1 MIANC
6 PSCGTHYKH
15 ELPKVT
21 TRARCGRCDATV
33 DLSRLR
39 PYRIVTAS
47 SPRPEDAA
55 TASRYSPIGLDHPAL
70 ATAIARNVAAPATPP
85 TRPQP
90 PALAI
95 ASDAASTTPAVDS
108 KAGTIPA
115 AESVTP
121 KIRVRGSAAGIALW
135 TVGGAIVGAGVAWGM
150 GGTTMIG
157 LAVGAVLATAAGW
170 GWLRWT
176 SPK

>member
-1 MIANC
+1 
-6 PSCGTHYKH
+6 
-15 ELPKVT
+15 
-21 TRARCGRCDATV
+21 
-33 DLSRLR
+33 LR

-55 TASRYSPIGLDHPAL
+55 TTSRYSPIGLDHPAL
-70 ATAIARNVAAPATPP
+70 ATSIARNVATPATSPM
-85 TRPQP
+85 RPQS
-90 PALAI
+90 PALANET
-95 ASDAASTTPAVDS
+95 AATTTEVES

-115 AESVTP
+115 AEPVSP
-121 KIRVRGSAAGIALW
+121 KVRGRGSAAVIALW
-135 TVGGAIVGAGVAWGM
+135 TFGGAIVGAGVAWGM

-176 SPK
+176 SPN